1 MAPGIVPTHLADS
14 ITSNKT
20 IAISDFCLRVRK
32 TIEDQTLLNRVG
44 TTDDMVS
51 AVAFSAS
58 DDASYITREILVVA
72 GGMPSRL
79 SSLS

>member
-20 IAISDFCLRVRK
+20 IRK
-32 TIEDQTLLNRVG
+32 TIEDQTLLNRLG